1 MNDHLLTAPP
11 KTRQHQTGMVLL
23 ICLIFL
29 TALTL
34 LGLSASADA
43 ILQKKLAAN
52 LQETERARQAAL
64 STLSWAEHWLLEL
77 GGLAPDSCTEPCD
90 GFHIHGPGDVPPN
103 PEFESLSWWLDHGHE
118 AGIDLVNGNRITTV
132 SAGSIDPAVWIIEA
146 VHSNPPAEDGSADL
160 QVWYRIL
167 ARGSGHTNAAVSVVE
182 STLVRS
188 WSSNAGTDL
197 TDTSATN
204 TCPGSGEPAKCG
216 RVSWRELR

>member
-1 MNDHLLTAPP
+1 
-11 KTRQHQTGMVLL
+11 MVLL

-77 GGLAPDSCTEPCD
+77 DGLAPDSCTEPCD
-90 GFHIHGPGDVPPN
+90 GFHIHGPGNLPPN
-103 PEFESLSWWLDHGHE
+103 PEFENLSWWLDHGHE
-118 AGIDLVNGNRITTV
+118 AGIDLINGNRITTV
-132 SAGSIDPAVWIIEA
+132 SAGSIDPPVWIIEA
-146 VHSNPPAEDGSADL
+146 IHSNPPAEDGSTEL
-160 QVWYRIL
+160 QVWYRII
-167 ARGSGHTNAAVSVVE
+167 ARGSGRTNAAVSVVE

-188 WSSNAGTDL
+188 WSSNDSTGS
-197 TDTSATN
+197 TDTSGAN
-204 TCPGSGEPAKCG
+204 TCPGSGKSAKCG

>member
-1 MNDHLLTAPP
+1 MRTRLLTAPP
-11 KTRQHQTGMVLL
+11 EILQRQTGMALL

-64 STLSWAEHWLLEL
+64 STLSWAENWLLEQN
-77 GGLAPDSCTEPCD
+77 GLAPDSCTEPCD
-90 GFHIHGPGDVPPN
+90 GIHIHTQGDLPPK

-118 AGIDLVNGNRITTV
+118 AGIDPVNGNRITTV
-132 SAGSIDPAVWIIEA
+132 SAGSIDPPVWIIETI
-146 VHSNPPAEDGSADL
+146 HSSSASEDGSTDL
-160 QVWYRIL
+160 QIWYRIL
-167 ARGSGHTNAAVSVVE
+167 ARGSGRTDAAVSVVE

-188 WSSNAGTDL
+188 WSSVDSSVL
-197 TDTSATN
+197 TDTSTGN
-204 TCPGSGEPAKCG
+204 TCPGSGESAKCG